1 MTNQS
6 FSGTGEVLH
15 EGEHVCNVK
24 YRLLQRAS
32 PSKPI
37 EITGEI
43 TIDQSDRRSTEVLN
57 LVGSGQILT
66 LRLEDNQELMVWFNH
81 KDPIGGIW
89 LVFLAPGNSPLSK

>member
-1 MTNQS
+1 MTHQS

-15 EGEHVCNVK
+15 EGEHVCNVT

-32 PSKPI
+32 PSKRI

-43 TIDQSDRRSTEVLN
+43 IIDQSDRLSTEVLD

-66 LRLEDNQELMVWFNH
+66 LRLEDNHELMVWFNR
-81 KDPIGGIW
+81 KNPIGGIW
-89 LVFLAPGNSPLSK
+89 SVVLPPGNSPLAI